1 MVGILLS
8 ILVTALS
15 LLVVDILF
23 KGVAIASFPVALI
36 AGAVIGLINAFV
48 KPVISILSLPLTLV
62 TLGGFTLIINGI
74 CFALAAF
81 LVPGFAVN
89 GILAFLIAPVILAA
103 GNTVLT
109 NYFADKYPAL
119 PPAETTPE

>member
-36 AGAVIGLINAFV
+36 SGVVIGLVNGFA
-48 KPVISILSLPLTLV
+48 KPIITVLSLPLTLV
-62 TLGGFTLIINGI
+62 TLGAFTLVINGI
-74 CFALAAF
+74 CLALAAF
-81 LVPGFAVN
+81 LVPGFYVH
-89 GILAFLIAPVILAA
+89 GVLAFLLAPVILAA
-103 GNTVLT
+103 ANTFLT
-109 NYFADKYPAL
+109 KYFSEKYPSL
-119 PPAETTPE
+119 PPAKAQE

>member
-1 MVGILLS
+1 MVGVVLS

-36 AGAVIGLINAFV
+36 SGAAIGLINAFI
-48 KPVISILSLPLTLV
+48 KPVISVLSLPLNLV
-62 TLGGFTLIINGI
+62 TLGGFTLVINGI

-81 LVPGFAVN
+81 LVPGFGVH
-89 GILAFLIAPVILAA
+89 GVLAFLFAPVILAA
-103 GNTVLT
+103 GNTFLT
-109 NYFADKYPAL
+109 KYFAEKYPSL
-119 PPAETTPE
+119 PPAEVQE

>member
-23 KGVAIASFPVALI
+23 KGVVIASFPVALI
-36 AGAVIGLINAFV
+36 SGAVIGLINAFV
-48 KPVISILSLPLTLV
+48 KPVISVLSLPFNLV
-62 TLGGFTLIINGI
+62 TLGAFTLVINGI

-81 LVPGFAVN
+81 LVPGFGVH
-89 GILAFLIAPVILAA
+89 GILAFLLAPVILAA
-103 GNTVLT
+103 GNTFLT
-109 NYFADKYPAL
+109 KYFVEKYPSL
-119 PPAETTPE
+119 PPAEVQE

>member
-8 ILVTALS
+8 TLVTALS

-36 AGAVIGLINAFV
+36 AGAVIGLINGFV
-48 KPVISILSLPLTLV
+48 KPIINVLSLPLTLV
-62 TLGGFTLIINGI
+62 TLGGFTLVINGI

-81 LVPGFAVN
+81 LVPGFAVH
-89 GILAFLIAPVILAA
+89 GVLAFLLAPVILAA
-103 GNTVLT
+103 ANTFLT
-109 NYFADKYPAL
+109 KYFAEKYPSL
-119 PPAETTPE
+119 PPAEASK